1 MTRSAQP
8 LPSGLR
14 TKDGL
19 DSAPKKR
26 SSFWKALEMY
36 WLPLRVAPYNSE
48 REGATMRFGF
58 RGVLASWMLLLWG
71 LGCSTPQDH
80 LALSRREGRAEAGA
94 EHTRTQAQGPSV
106 PLVDPHAVRGRVS
119 GPQGPVANAVVLAT
133 PAQPPKPLEMIP
145 CPSREDWE
153 EYGLM
158 SPHCRATLSTLESWR
173 AERFD
178 EERVLVRA
186 STDREGRFTLTGL
199 GAGTLTLWVESPSG
213 AGLREGVVA
222 GMQEAEVRLAEP
234 RPLRGQVRDDSGQL
248 AADVLVTAVHVTH
261 RRYFETR
268 TDAAGRFEFSSLP
281 PGEYVVLFQREGLL
295 GRLEELQGVAYP
307 PLKVTMARSRTL
319 PGRLLQG
326 TKPVAG
332 ARVSLHGLVPPRETT
347 TDEAGRFAFEG
358 VHSGLHVLA
367 ANHRGQDALAEVAV
381 REDEEL
387 PVVELVLGTGV
398 RQRGR
403 VTDARG
409 KPIPGATVY
418 ARTGGRREFT
428 PAWTARRKATSADDG
443 TYELGPL
450 VPGRYQV
457 QVLADGFL
465 GEWGTWIR
473 VDGTKRRSFVLRD
486 AAVVRGAVVD
496 TEGLPVGGVR
506 LDLWSRQG
514 DMKPSD
520 LRGLGP
526 PGDLGLESGGFAQSR
541 QDGTFALNATKAG
554 PWFMRVQRDG
564 FQDVFLPVTSPNSDL
579 RITLGVGA
587 SVSGEVTN
595 SEGVPARGF
604 LVTLFPSPGSTDSMP
619 ELATTTDAQGSFTLR
634 GPPPGKYRLQAE
646 YWGGFEKRCV
656 ARDVEVIGTE
666 VKLEALRLD
675 EGLRVSGQVVD
686 SAGRPLVG
694 MQVGLERAGAQKG
707 REGRGSTSCP
717 SFRAVSDAWVVEG
730 GRFEVRYLDAG
741 PHRLTVGQ
749 GYTVDA
755 QASTGVSVDE
765 RGDVVVQ
772 AGCSDVRLVLL
783 RAPGLRGRLTRED
796 GSPISRYTLNGETV
810 EDFDGAFYLST
821 MDASWTSPLVFKVA
835 GLAPVSREV
844 TAGQGEDV
852 DLGAV
857 VAARGAVVKGR
868 VTNGVTGA
876 AVAGALVQV
885 DDVPDTAEGCTEWV
899 DTSETEGGVRTA
911 VDGTF
916 TLPGV
921 GPLSKTLL
929 VTHPRFVQA
938 RVPLSGQD
946 IAVRLEPGA
955 TVQGTLRGVHT
966 RLLRMGLSREGEP
979 FADGISLEGEHFSR
993 SDLPAGTYEVSVE
1006 SLGAKAAPF
1015 EVEPR
1020 TVTLPPGGKV
1030 TLDFVNRMRV
1040 TLRLH
1045 APSDLEYIETALVP
1059 GKVPMPRS
1067 EAERRSLL
1075 LNPEFFPE
1083 GDERTWVFKSLK
1095 RGTYTFFVFQP
1106 KGSVVRTLRQEVTLP
1121 EQGEVSRPLEM
1132 KWVDVPVGE
1141 ADARKE

>member
-1 MTRSAQP
+1 MVAESIGTEVPGSSMSA
-8 LPSGLR
+8 G
-14 TKDGL
+14 
-19 DSAPKKR
+19 
-26 SSFWKALEMY
+26 
-36 WLPLRVAPYNSE
+36 
-48 REGATMRFGF
+48 
-58 RGVLASWMLLLWG
+58 
-71 LGCSTPQDH
+71 
-80 LALSRREGRAEAGA
+80 
-94 EHTRTQAQGPSV
+94 
-106 PLVDPHAVRGRVS
+106 DPHAVRGRVL

-133 PAQPPKPLEMIP
+133 LAQPPKPLEMIP

-153 EYGLM
+153 EYGLL
-158 SPHCRATLSTLESWR
+158 SPLCRATLFTLESWR

-186 STDREGRFTLTGL
+186 STDSEGRFTLTGV
-199 GAGTLTLWVESPSG
+199 GAGTFTVWVESPSG

-222 GMQEAEVRLAEP
+222 GMREAEVRLAEP
-234 RPLRGQVRDDSGQL
+234 RSLRGQVRDDSGQR
-248 AADVLVTAVHVTH
+248 AADVLVRAMHVTH

-268 TDAAGRFEFSSLP
+268 TDATGRFELSSLP

-295 GRLEELQGVAYP
+295 SRLEELQGVAYP
-307 PLKVTMARSRTL
+307 PLEVTMARSRML

-332 ARVSLHGLVPPRETT
+332 ARVSLHGLFPPRETT

-358 VHSGLHVLA
+358 VHSGLHVFA
-367 ANHRGQDALAEVAV
+367 ANHQGQHALAEVAV

-387 PVVELVLGTGV
+387 PAVELVLGTGV

-418 ARTGGRREFT
+418 ARTGGRGEFG

-473 VDGTKRRSFVLRD
+473 VDGTKRKSFVLRD
-486 AAVVRGAVVD
+486 AAVVRGTVVD
-496 TEGLPVGGVR
+496 TESQPVGRVR
-506 LDLWSRQG
+506 LDLWSRKG

-541 QDGTFALNATKAG
+541 QDGTFALNATKVG
-554 PWFMRVQRDG
+554 PWFMRVQREG
-564 FQDVFLPVTSPNSDL
+564 FQDVFLPVTSPSSDL
-579 RITLGVGA
+579 RITLGEGA
-587 SVSGEVTN
+587 SVSGGVTN

-604 LVTLFPSPGSTDSMP
+604 RVTLEPAPGSTDSMP
-619 ELATTTDAQGSFTLR
+619 ELATTTDAQGSFALR

-686 SAGRPLVG
+686 AAGRPLVG
-694 MQVGLERAGAQKG
+694 MQVGLEQAGAAKG
-707 REGRGSTSCP
+707 REGRGSASCP
-717 SFRAVSDAWVVEG
+717 SRRAASDAWVVEG
-730 GRFEVRYLDAG
+730 GRFEVPHLDAG
-741 PHRLTVGQ
+741 PHHLTVGQ
-749 GYTVDA
+749 GYTLDA

-765 RGDVVVQ
+765 RGDAVVVQ
-772 AGCSDVRLVLL
+772 AGRSDVRLVLR
-783 RAPGLRGRLTRED
+783 RAPGIRGRLTRED
-796 GSPISRYTLNGETV
+796 GSPIPRYTLNGETV
-810 EDFDGAFYLST
+810 EDFEGAFYLST
-821 MDASWTSPLVFKVA
+821 RHASSTSLLVFKAA

-844 TAGQGEDV
+844 TAGKGEDV

-857 VAARGAVVKGR
+857 VADRGGVVKGR

-885 DDVPDTAEGCTEWV
+885 EGIPDTAQGWTEWV

-916 TLPGV
+916 TLPSV
-921 GPLSKTLL
+921 GALPKTLL

-938 RVPLSGQD
+938 RVLLSGQD
-946 IAVRLEPGA
+946 IAVQLKPGA

-966 RLLRMGLSREGEP
+966 RLLRMVLSREGEP
-979 FADGISLEGEHFSR
+979 FTDGIQLEGEHFSR
-993 SDLPAGTYEVSVE
+993 SDFPAGTYEVSVQ
-1006 SLGAKAAPF
+1006 SSSDRAPPF
-1015 EVEPR
+1015 EVEPQ

-1045 APSDLEYIETALVP
+1045 APIDLEGIETALVP

-1067 EAERRSLL
+1067 EAERQRILMDL
-1075 LNPEFFPE
+1075 QFLPD
-1083 GDERTWVFKSLK
+1083 GDEHTWVYKSLK
-1095 RGTYTFFVFQP
+1095 RGTYTFFIFEP
-1106 KGSVVRTLRQEVTLP
+1106 RGSVVRTLRQEVTLP
-1121 EQGEVSRPLEM
+1121 DRGEVDRTLDM
-1132 KWVDVPVGE
+1132 KWANVPVGE
-1141 ADARKE
+1141 ADDGKE